1 MQNQIFRKLLFSV
14 LILSFVQLVQAAT
27 ISGTVREANGQPL
40 PFASVMIKGSTK
52 GTTANAKGYYS
63 FQVDM
68 GKLVLVAQHIGH
80 QTVEKQVLVGSEDIK
95 IDFDL
100 TLQRYD
106 LKEVVVSSGAEDPAY
121 AIIRKAIASREE
133 HLKEIKRFQCE
144 VYLKGQLQLRNYPK
158 KFMGKTVD
166 FEDGDTSKKK
176 MIFLSESVVRYSVQ
190 EPLSRKTEV
199 ISSKVG
205 GQSDGFGFANPQ
217 IISLYENV
225 ISLGRGLNPRGFVS
239 PIANSALSFYK
250 YHFEGTFF
258 ENGKEISRIKVTP
271 KRKFEPLFSGYIN
284 IVEDDWRIQAV
295 QLKLLKEQGMQLL
308 DTLLL
313 EQLYV
318 PVSPKAWVIKSQV
331 LYPSGKIFG
340 FDFWGNFLQVYD
352 KFDLD
357 PKFKR
362 KFFDNTILKFEDSAN
377 KKTMAYWDSIRPIP
391 LVIDEQKT
399 YKKLDSLEEVRK
411 NPHYMDSLD
420 KRRNKFGVM
429 GLLLTGLNF
438 GNTKNKSSF
447 SINPLIRSLYY
458 NTVEG
463 GVLQLSMDYN
473 KGFKGR
479 EAISISPVIR
489 YGMANQHWNGSLAFK
504 YTYGKKYRKN
514 FSISG
519 GSDVFQFNNAA
530 PILPILNSFVTL
542 RNEYNYM
549 KIYEAGF
556 FKLRFDA
563 DAGNGLNFGA
573 EFQFQNRKPLENL
586 PDLPRWKDYPNRDFT
601 PNYPTEITNTNMI
614 ANKASLLTLSMRWRP
629 GARYI
634 EFPNQKINI
643 GSRFSVFNAS
653 ITTGIEGLLGSN
665 VNYTKW
671 KVSVNDNLN
680 LKLAGRL
687 NYNFAVAGF
696 LNDQKAFI
704 PDYLHFQGNQLFLAS
719 NFLNSF
725 QLAPYYQYS
734 NQAKF
739 NASGH
744 IEYHLNGLLTNK
756 IPGFKKLNWFFVTGA
771 SALHISPDQ
780 QYLETYFGIENIFKV
795 IRIDFVQGFEKS
807 GSKPTGFRLS
817 LPLLSR

>member
-1 MQNQIFRKLLFSV
+1 MQNHFFKQLL
-14 LILSFVQLVQAAT
+14 LTLIILSWIPLVQAAT
-27 ISGTVREANGQPL
+27 VSGIVREANGQPL
-40 PFASVMIKGSTK
+40 PFASVMIKGTSK

-63 FQVDM
+63 FQVEQ

-80 QTVEKQVLVGSEDIK
+80 KSVEKQISIGASNLEL
-95 IDFDL
+95 DFEL
-100 TLQRYD
+100 ELQRYN

-199 ISSKVG
+199 LSSKVG

-217 IISLYENV
+217 IISLYENIV
-225 ISLGRGLNPRGFVS
+225 SLGRGLNPRGFVS
-239 PIANSALSFYK
+239 PIANNAMSFYK

-258 ENGKEISRIKVTP
+258 ENGKEISKIKVIP
-271 KRKFEPLFSGYIN
+271 KRKFEPLFAGYIN
-284 IVEDDWRIQAV
+284 IVEDEWRIQAI

-308 DTLLL
+308 DTLTL

-318 PVSPKAWVIKSQV
+318 PISNKAWVIKSQV

-352 KFDLD
+352 KFDLN
-357 PKFKR
+357 PTFKR

-391 LVIDEQKT
+391 LVLEEQKT
-399 YKKLDSLEEVRK
+399 YKKLDSLEDVRK

-420 KRRNKFGVM
+420 KRRNKFGIM
-429 GLLLTGLNF
+429 GLFLTGLNF
-438 GNTKNKSSF
+438 GNTKNKSSI

-473 KGFKGR
+473 KGYKGR

-489 YGMANQHWNGSLAFK
+489 YGMANQHWNGSLSFN

-514 FSISG
+514 LSISG
-519 GSDVFQFNNAA
+519 GSDVFQFNNTA

-542 RNEYNYM
+542 RNEFNYM

-556 FKLRFDA
+556 FKIRFDA
-563 DAGNGLNFGA
+563 DAGNGFNVGA
-573 EFQFQNRKPLENL
+573 EFQFQNRRPLENL

-634 EFPNQKINI
+634 EFPDQKINI
-643 GSRFSVFNAS
+643 GSRFPVFNAS

-665 VNYTKW
+665 VHYTKW
-671 KVSVNDNLN
+671 RFSINDNLN

-696 LNDQKAFI
+696 LNDQKTFI

-734 NQAKF
+734 NHANF

-771 SALHISPDQ
+771 SALHIAPDQ
-780 QYLETYFGIENIFKV
+780 QYLEAYFGIENIFKV

-807 GSKPTGFRLS
+807 GAKPTGFRLS

>member
-1 MQNQIFRKLLFSV
+1 MQNQYFRHLLLSI
-14 LILSFVQLVQAAT
+14 LIVSCFQLAQAAT
-27 ISGTVREANGQPL
+27 ISGIVREANGQPL
-40 PFASVMIKGSTK
+40 PFASVMIKGSSK

-68 GKLVLVAQHIGH
+68 GNLVLVAQHIGH
-80 QTVEKQVLVGSEDIK
+80 QSVEKQVLVGSEDIK
-95 IDFDL
+95 IDFEL
-100 TLQRYD
+100 ILQRYD
-106 LKEVVVSSGAEDPAY
+106 LKEVVVTSGAEDPAY
-121 AIIRKAIASREE
+121 AIIRKAIASREA

-199 ISSKVG
+199 LSSKVG

-217 IISLYENV
+217 IISLYENI

-295 QLKLLKEQGMQLL
+295 QLKVLKEQGMQLL
-308 DTLLL
+308 DTLGL

-318 PVSPKAWVIKSQV
+318 PVSNKAWVIKSQV
-331 LYPSGKIFG
+331 LYPSGKFFG

-362 KFFDNTILKFEDSAN
+362 KFFDNTVLKFEDSAN

-391 LVIDEQKT
+391 LIVEEQKT
-399 YKKLDSLEEVRK
+399 YKKLDSLEEIRK
-411 NPHYMDSLD
+411 NPHYTDSLD
-420 KRRNKFGVM
+420 KRRNKFGLA

-438 GNTKNKSSF
+438 GNTKHKSSI

-463 GVLQLSMDYN
+463 GVLQQSMDYN

-479 EAISISPVIR
+479 EAISISPIIR
-489 YGMANQHWNGSLAFK
+489 YGMANQHWNGSLSFN

-514 FSISG
+514 LSISG

-530 PILPILNSFVTL
+530 PILPILNSIVTL

-563 DAGNGLNFGA
+563 DAGNGLSVGA
-573 EFQFQNRKPLENL
+573 EFQFQNRRPLENL

-601 PNYPTEITNTNMI
+601 PNYPTEITSTNMV
-614 ANKASLLTLSMRWRP
+614 ANKASILSFSLRWRP

-634 EFPNQKINI
+634 EFPDQKVNI
-643 GSRFSVFNAS
+643 GSRYPVFNAS
-653 ITTGIEGLLGSN
+653 ITTGLEGFLGSS

-671 KVSVNDNLN
+671 RFSINDNLN

-687 NYNFAVAGF
+687 NYNFTLSGF
-696 LNDQKAFI
+696 LNNQKTFI
-704 PDYLHFQGNQLFLAS
+704 PDYLHYQGNQLSFAS

-734 NQAKF
+734 NHANF

-771 SALHISPDQ
+771 SALHIAPDQ
-780 QYLETYFGIENIFKV
+780 QWLETYFGIENIFKV

-807 GSKPTGFRLS
+807 GSKPSGFRLT
-817 LPLLSR
+817 LPLVSR

>member
-634 EFPNQKINI
+634 
-643 GSRFSVFNAS
+643 
-653 ITTGIEGLLGSN
+653 
-665 VNYTKW
+665 
-671 KVSVNDNLN
+671 
-680 LKLAGRL
+680 
-687 NYNFAVAGF
+687 
-696 LNDQKAFI
+696 
-704 PDYLHFQGNQLFLAS
+704 
-719 NFLNSF
+719 
-725 QLAPYYQYS
+725 
-734 NQAKF
+734 
-739 NASGH
+739 
-744 IEYHLNGLLTNK
+744 
-756 IPGFKKLNWFFVTGA
+756 
-771 SALHISPDQ
+771 
-780 QYLETYFGIENIFKV
+780 
-795 IRIDFVQGFEKS
+795 
-807 GSKPTGFRLS
+807 
-817 LPLLSR
+817 